1 MTILELAAHPKTFGG
16 NLTIQHF
23 GCLFQVNPL
32 HAAKFRLA
40 FTCHGGTMQPL
51 CPISRPV

>member
-1 MTILELAAHPKTFGG
+1 MTIIELAAHPKTLGG

-23 GCLFQVNPL
+23 GCQFQVNPL
-32 HAAKFRLA
+32 YAAKFRLA

>member
-1 MTILELAAHPKTFGG
+1 MNWQLLRRLESNLA
-16 NLTIQHF
+16 IQHF
-23 GCLFQVNPL
+23 GCQFQVNPL
-32 HAAKFRLA
+32 YAAKFRLA